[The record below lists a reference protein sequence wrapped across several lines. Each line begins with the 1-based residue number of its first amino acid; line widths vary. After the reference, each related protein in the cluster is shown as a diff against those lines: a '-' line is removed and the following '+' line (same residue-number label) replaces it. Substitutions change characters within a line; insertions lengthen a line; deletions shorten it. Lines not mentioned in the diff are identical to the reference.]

1 MKTVIK
7 SADSRSVGHVTCH
20 PLMIIETNV
29 PHSRSGERWSALT
42 WRSPHG
48 SADVSAGVQRS
59 TSAGFPPFLPVLVDG
74 LIRLHGGSTAVVWVH
89 HHLPI
94 HGVTLHPRAARW
106 RTASSPVMWLAFF
119 ELSRFTPLL
128 VINSLLNSSRAR
140 RGSGWRRGPGVNLR
154 SQALKNPTLCEVN
167 QKSSFP
173 SLQAHPS
180 RGPDRPWDVRASSTD
195 GAGNRWGAAAPPND
209 RHYSPLS
216 EAGARS
222 MKLRHFS
229 PERGGGFKKV
239 RGRRRERGKRKNKWK
254 WRKKRIKGHILMED
268 KQSSLWFWAET
279 IVRMLIS
286 KHGGGTIMVWCF
298 WWRE

>member
-29 PHSRSGERWSALT
+29 PHSRSEERWSALT

-128 VINSLLNSSRAR
+128 IINSLLNSSRAR

-180 RGPDRPWDVRASSTD
+180 RGPDRPWDVFVLHPRTALGTGGERRRRLMTVITHLSLRRGPDRWSSDTS
-195 GAGNRWGAAAPPND
+195 
-209 RHYSPLS
+209 HL
-216 EAGARS
+216 
-222 MKLRHFS
+222 
-229 PERGGGFKKV
+229 RGGGGLK
-239 RGRRRERGKRKNKWK
+239 RWGGEGESEERGKTNENGG
-254 WRKKRIKGHILMED
+254 KRE
-268 KQSSLWFWAET
+268 
-279 IVRMLIS
+279 S
-286 KHGGGTIMVWCF
+286 KVTF
-298 WWRE
+298 WWKTNKVHFDSEQKQ